1 MGEDLDHRPAT
12 DVEDEEIVSGIEAE
26 EAVDPGVTVE
36 RHPSSTNPVSDNNLH
51 NNMQQVRSSALDTA
65 PAYWR
70 FFARNPMAWYDIGS
84 GGSKQIYEHGE
95 LGWPR
100 P

>member
-65 PAYWR
+65 PAY
-70 FFARNPMAWYDIGS
+70 
-84 GGSKQIYEHGE
+84 
-95 LGWPR
+95 
-100 P
+100 